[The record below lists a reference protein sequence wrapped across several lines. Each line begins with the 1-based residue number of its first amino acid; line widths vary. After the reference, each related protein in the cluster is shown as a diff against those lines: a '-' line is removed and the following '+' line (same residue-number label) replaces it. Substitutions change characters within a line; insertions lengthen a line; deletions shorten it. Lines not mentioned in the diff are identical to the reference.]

1 MATCFG
7 CGQIV
12 LSTGARNENHSIR
25 PEKEDIGRDATGTRR
40 EAETGLQ
47 VERMTCDDITCQ
59 RRNVCTSERKQD
71 ENERGGPCYWY
82 LKDEEITHL
91 RNI

>member
-1 MATCFG
+1 
-7 CGQIV
+7 
-12 LSTGARNENHSIR
+12 
-25 PEKEDIGRDATGTRR
+25 
-40 EAETGLQ
+40 
-47 VERMTCDDITCQ
+47 MTCDDITCQ
-59 RRNVCTSERKQD
+59 SRNVCTSERKQD